1 MSRSDRHVG
10 FLLRANLKQNLKYS
24 VVWIII
30 LEMMMASGAFKMQ
43 TIMESTGKGVQD
55 LIKMLKMPG
64 MAGLFGAMPD
74 GVTLNSATVFAGIMM
89 VFMVI
94 LDALYVMPLMVRD
107 TRGQEESGLLEMVRA
122 RTVGRTAAVAAALW
136 ELVIVNA
143 ILFVLYIGTII
154 SLNLKGADFN
164 GTLLFTLALI
174 IANLMFGAFTLL
186 IAQLTSTARSA
197 NMIAYTVLVAAY
209 LVRTVTD
216 IENTDWTWLS
226 PIGWAQKTNAYSDNN
241 YWPLLLM
248 LGVAILLAG
257 ITWQLAK
264 TRDLGTGILPERAGR
279 AHAAGYLRS
288 IPALLFR
295 TTWGVVLGWL
305 IGAVV
310 AGGIFGGVLNNVGDI
325 VKTNPLYRQMMSIS
339 QVNAANKTMVLSFL
353 ALYILLFV
361 AFGVVAG
368 AQVVFRLKED
378 EDKGYLGMIHA
389 TKQTRLTIS
398 LSYYVIGLIVSLLVF
413 VIGIIMVYYTGNAS
427 LKEPLAQEY
436 LTRMLVAGLPAV
448 FALVSLAILLVG
460 WVPRISAV
468 FWAYMGIGLLVQM
481 FGALLNLSKDSGKFS
496 PFGWLNQAP
505 LHAITTPWLST
516 MVIITIAFL
525 ILGVIG
531 YRQRDV
537 E

>member
-1 MSRSDRHVG
+1 MLRSDRHVG

-24 VVWIII
+24 LVWIVI

-55 LIKMLKMPG
+55 LISMLKMPG
-64 MAGLFGAMPD
+64 MAGLFGAMPN
-74 GVTLNSATVFAGIMM
+74 GVTYNSATVFAGIMM

-122 RTVGRTAAVAAALW
+122 RTVGRTAATAAALC
-136 ELVIVNA
+136 ELVIVNV
-143 ILFVLYIGTII
+143 ILFVLYFGTIV

-164 GTLLFTLALI
+164 GTLVFNLALI
-174 IANLMFGAFTLL
+174 AVNLMFGAFTLL
-186 IAQLTSTARSA
+186 IAQLASTARGAS
-197 NMIAYTVLVAAY
+197 MIAYTVLGAAY

-216 IENTDWTWLS
+216 IENPDWTWLS
-226 PIGWAQKTNAYSDNN
+226 PIGWAQKTNAYSENN
-241 YWPLLLM
+241 YWPILLM
-248 LGVAILLAG
+248 LGVTLLCAAAA
-257 ITWQLAK
+257 WQVAK
-264 TRDLGTGILPERAGR
+264 NRDIGTGILPEHAGR
-279 AHAAGYLRS
+279 ARAAGYLRS
-288 IPALLFR
+288 VPALLFR

-310 AGGIFGGVLNNVGDI
+310 AGGIFGGVLNSVGDI
-325 VKTNPLYRQMMSIS
+325 VKTNPLYRQMMNVTQI
-339 QVNAANKTMVLSFL
+339 NAANKTMVLSFL

-361 AFGVVAG
+361 TLGVVAG
-368 AQVVFRLKED
+368 TQVVFRLKED

-389 TKQTRLTIS
+389 TKQTRQTIS
-398 LSYYVIGLIVSLLVF
+398 LSYYVIGLAVSLVVF
-413 VIGIIMVYYTGNAS
+413 VVGTLMVYYTGNAS
-427 LKEPLAQEY
+427 LKEPLATEY
-436 LTRMLVAGLPAV
+436 LTWMLVAGLPAV
-448 FALVSLAILLVG
+448 LAFVSLAILLVG
-460 WVPRISAV
+460 WAPRISAV

-481 FGALLNLSKDSGKFS
+481 FESLLNLPKYSGKFS

-505 LHAITTPWLST
+505 LHAVQTPWLSA
-516 MVIITIAFL
+516 MIIITVVFL

-537 E
+537 A